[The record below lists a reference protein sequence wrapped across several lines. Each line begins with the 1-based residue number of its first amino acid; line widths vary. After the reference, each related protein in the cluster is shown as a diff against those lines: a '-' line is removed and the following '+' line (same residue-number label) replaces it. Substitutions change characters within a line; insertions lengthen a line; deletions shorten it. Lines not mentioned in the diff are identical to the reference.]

1 MDWIINN
8 KEWIFSG
15 IGITVLGIIY
25 KLISSKKDNSDLISN
40 KISNNGN
47 NTSSSSNTNN
57 ININIPHEQKKESLV
72 KGKYSKE
79 NVQILFIDDQEFK
92 TVENLITAGWH
103 NTKTIKDV
111 TNMDCIDVK
120 NANIIFV
127 DINGVGGVLFPKDQ
141 GLGLA
146 EALKRK
152 YPEKHIVLYSAQ
164 EKGDRFHRALK
175 VVDST
180 LSKNAEPYEFINI
193 IENFIS

>member
-1 MDWIINN
+1 MDWIIEN
-8 KEWIFSG
+8 KDWIFSG
-15 IGITVLGIIY
+15 IGVTILVTFY
-25 KLISSKKDNSDLISN
+25 KIFFSKKYNADLITN
-40 KISNNGN
+40 KITKSGN
-47 NTSSSSNTNN
+47 NISNSSNTNN
-57 ININIPHEQKKESLV
+57 IQINIPHEQKKEFLV
-72 KGKYSKE
+72 NSKFSKE
-79 NVQILFIDDQEFK
+79 NIQILFIDDQEFK
-92 TVENLITAGWH
+92 TVENLITAGWQ
-103 NTKTIKDV
+103 NTKTINDV

-152 YPEKHIVLYSAQ
+152 YPEKYIVLYSAQ

-175 VVDST
+175 VVDTT

>member
-1 MDWIINN
+1 MNWIIEN

-15 IGITVLGIIY
+15 IGITIIVAVY
-25 KLISSKKDNSDLISN
+25 NIFFRKKGKSDLMSN
-40 KISNNGN
+40 KISNSGN
-47 NTSSSSNTNN
+47 NISSNTNTN
-57 ININIPHEQKKESLV
+57 NFNVSIDTEHKKE
-72 KGKYSKE
+72 KFITSKISKDD
-79 NVQILFIDDQEFK
+79 VQILFIDDQEFK
-92 TVENLITAGWH
+92 TVENLITAGWQ

-111 TNMDCIDVK
+111 TNLNCVDVK

-146 EALKRK
+146 EALKKK
-152 YPEKHIVLYSAQ
+152 YPEKYIVIYSAQ

>member
-1 MDWIINN
+1 MNWIIDN

-15 IGITVLGIIY
+15 IGVTIMVAIY
-25 KLISSKKDNSDLISN
+25 KIFFSKKDNSDLISS
-40 KISNNGN
+40 KISNSSN
-47 NTSSSSNTNN
+47 NSSNSSNTNN
-57 ININIPHEQKKESLV
+57 ININIPDEHKIKNV
-72 KGKYSKE
+72 VTGKHSKE

-92 TVENLITAGWH
+92 TVENLISAGWH

-111 TNMDCIDVK
+111 TNMDCADVK

-127 DINGVGGVLFPKDQ
+127 DINGVGGLLFPKDQ

-152 YPEKHIVLYSAQ
+152 YPEKYIVLYSAQ

-180 LSKNAEPYEFINI
+180 
-193 IENFIS
+193 